1 MKLIKFFVA
10 AVLLTVA
17 GNTFA
22 KSYSETEDRHLTGF
36 DAVHVAGSFDVYITQ
51 GTTESVKVEA
61 PADVIKN
68 IITEVKNGS
77 LTIRTKNNFS
87 FNNMFGNKKMVV
99 YVSIKNCNAVSLTGS
114 GDVFFKEGI
123 AANDLSLSITGS
135 GDITGKVTAKNL
147 SSSVTGSGDLHVSG
161 RADNSKVN
169 VTGSGDFT
177 GRDLATNTTIV
188 FVGGSGDA
196 SVNATATLKA
206 SVTGSGD
213 VHYSGHPHNV
223 SKSTSGSGDIN
234 GN

>member
-1 MKLIKFFVA
+1 MKLIKIFVA
-10 AVLLTVA
+10 AVLLTIA

-22 KSYSETEDRHLTGF
+22 KSNFETEDRHLTGF
-36 DAVHVAGSFDVYITQ
+36 NAVNVAGSFDVLITQ

-77 LTIRTKNNFS
+77 LVIRTKNNFS
-87 FNNMFGNKKMVV
+87 FNNLFGNKKMVV
-99 YVSIKNCNAVSLTGS
+99 YVTIKNCNSVSLTGS
-114 GDVFFKEGI
+114 GDVSFKEGI

-135 GDITGKVTAKNL
+135 GDITGKVTTKNL
-147 SSSVTGSGDLHVSG
+147 SSSITGSGDLHVSG

-177 GRDLATNTTIV
+177 GRDLATTSTVV

-196 SVNATATLKA
+196 SVNATSTLKA

-213 VHYSGHPHNV
+213 VNYSGHPKNV
-223 SKSTSGSGDIN
+223 SKSTTGSGDIN